1 MVYIKMPEDVR
12 DIIDRLNLHGFEAFI
27 VGGCVRD
34 SLLKK
39 TPNDWDITTNA
50 KPKDI
55 IRIFEKTV
63 PTGIKHGTVTVL
75 IKSNSYEVTTYRI
88 DGEYTDKRRPDS
100 VEFSNEIVEDL
111 MRRDF
116 TINSIAYNGDKG
128 LVDPFNGYSDITN
141 KQIKCV
147 GKANDRFEEDAL
159 RMLRAVR
166 FSSQLNFELVKDTYT
181 SIINKAHLIKE
192 VSNERIQVELNKI
205 LISDSSKVKL
215 LKDTGLLYFIMP
227 EICELD
233 EVEQNTPYHKYNV
246 LEHTL
251 FAVDAIENKL
261 VLKLAMLLHDTG
273 KAVSKTTD
281 KRGIDHFY
289 GHAKA
294 SVNISR
300 DILNRLKYD
309 NNTKRKIVTLVAYH
323 DCKLLPDKVS
333 IKKLLN
339 KLGNVELFR
348 DLLKIKWADTLA
360 KNPKYIKSRILELID
375 IERILEDILE
385 NKECFCIKDLAIN
398 GSDLIEI
405 GYKGKEIG
413 TILNRLLEMVI
424 QDPELNDRNRL
435 EKLTLLFQ

>member
-100 VEFSNEIVEDL
+100 VEFSNDIVEDL
-111 MRRDF
+111 KRRDF

-166 FSSQLNFELVKDTYT
+166 FSSQLNFEIVKDTYI
-181 SIINKAHLIKE
+181 SIKNKAHLIKE

-205 LISDSSKVKL
+205 LISDSSKIKL
-215 LKDTGLLYFIMP
+215 LKDTGLLYFIMT

-251 FAVDAIENKL
+251 FAVDAIENIL

-281 KRGIDHFY
+281 KRGVDHFY

-385 NKECFCIKDLAIN
+385 NKECFCIKDLALN
-398 GSDLIEI
+398 GRDLIEI

-413 TILNRLLEMVI
+413 TILNRLLEIVI
-424 QDPELNDRNRL
+424 QDPELNDLHILRNL
-435 EKLTLLFQ
+435 IYKF